1 LNEESVHS
9 LTWPT
14 TVGAVCVIVGGLS
27 LFGGCL
33 SLAGMAEM
41 EQLHTAIPFGDGKI
55 SEELLLKLQATAPM
69 QEIAILFSSLNILF
83 AVALTLFGMGLRRE
97 HPKSQ
102 KALLWWSAIYIC
114 IRIAGVIIN
123 WMPRMQLVQENN
135 EVQGM
140 FLAQLLISMPMYLIL
155 PVFLLIFLNKKQVRS
170 EIASW
175 R

>member
-1 LNEESVHS
+1 M
-9 LTWPT
+9 TWPT
-14 TVGAVCVIVGGLS
+14 TIGAVCIIVGGLS

-55 SEELLLKLQATAPM
+55 SEELLEKLQATAPM
-69 QEIAILFSSLNILF
+69 RGVANLFSGLIILC
-83 AVALTLFGMGLRRE
+83 AVALTFFGMGLLQQ
-97 HPKSQ
+97 HPKSP
-102 KALLWWSAIYIC
+102 KALLWWSGMYIC
-114 IRIAGVIIN
+114 ITIADVIIN
-123 WMPRMQLVQENN
+123 WVPRMQLVQENS

-155 PVFLLIFLNKKQVRS
+155 PVFLFIYLTKKQVRS
-170 EIASW
+170 EIALW

>member
-9 LTWPT
+9 PTWPT
-14 TVGAVCVIVGGLS
+14 TIGAVCVIVGGLS

-83 AVALTLFGMGLRRE
+83 AVAVTLFGMGLLQQ

-123 WMPRMQLVQENN
+123 WMPRMQLVQENS